1 VETGCQ
7 GGQGSPRA
15 VAPGGWMDVGPGV
28 KYPLFLSGYNGTGIF
43 FTDFRKIS
51 K

>member
-15 VAPGGWMDVGPGV
+15 VAPGGWMDNIIILTTVLQLPTV
-28 KYPLFLSGYNGTGIF
+28 FSTVTCC
-43 FTDFRKIS
+43 TDL
-51 K
+51 